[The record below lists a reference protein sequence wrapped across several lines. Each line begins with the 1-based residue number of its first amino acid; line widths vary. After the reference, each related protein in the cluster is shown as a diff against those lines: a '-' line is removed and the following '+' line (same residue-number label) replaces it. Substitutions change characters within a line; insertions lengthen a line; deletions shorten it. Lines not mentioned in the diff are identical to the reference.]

1 MVDIESNGEFITF
14 ITSNPKIYKPK
25 PKKIYI
31 SNISNKY
38 AFKTKKSS
46 KNKHKLT
53 STNNHNYKI
62 KDDCLTMFQNTNEN
76 KYEKDNKQID
86 KISFQEMQNDFKK
99 LKERKE
105 KKENIKEQAELFYLL
120 TKCLKTNFK
129 GNHIRDTLIIKR
141 PKKPSFE
148 NLD

>member
-25 PKKIYI
+25 PKKICI
-31 SNISNKY
+31 SNISNNY
-38 AFKTKKSS
+38 TLKTKKSS
-46 KNKHKLT
+46 KKKHKLA
-53 STNNHNYKI
+53 STINHNYEA
-62 KDDCLTMFQNTNEN
+62 KDGCLTMFQNTNEN
-76 KYEKDNKQID
+76 KYEKNNIQID

-105 KKENIKEQAELFYLL
+105 KKENIKDQEELFYLL

-129 GNHIRDTLIIKR
+129 GNHYRDTLIIKR

>member
-46 KNKHKLT
+46 KNKHKLA
-53 STNNHNYKI
+53 STNNHNDKI

-105 KKENIKEQAELFYLL
+105 KKENIKEQEELFYLL
-120 TKCLKTNFK
+120 TKNFK